1 MIRPN
6 SSGDLDAV
14 LDVWSQ
20 ASVVAHSFLP
30 EEFFENERRQI
41 ADQWLPVAETV
52 VYETE
57 DRVVGFLALIGNE
70 VGGIFVDPGYQGRG
84 IGRALMDHALRSH
97 SVLEL
102 DVFEA
107 NTVGR
112 RFYDAYGFVVV
123 DRHMND
129 VAGQPE
135 LRLRFEKGRLD
146 DG

>member
-1 MIRPN
+1 MIRPY

-14 LDVWSQ
+14 LDVWYQ

-52 VYETE
+52 VYETG

-84 IGRALMDHALRSH
+84 IGRALMDHALRLH

-112 RFYDAYGFVVV
+112 RFYDAYGFVAVG
-123 DRHMND
+123 RQMND

-135 LRLRFEKGRLD
+135 LRLRLKRGRLD
-146 DG
+146 EG